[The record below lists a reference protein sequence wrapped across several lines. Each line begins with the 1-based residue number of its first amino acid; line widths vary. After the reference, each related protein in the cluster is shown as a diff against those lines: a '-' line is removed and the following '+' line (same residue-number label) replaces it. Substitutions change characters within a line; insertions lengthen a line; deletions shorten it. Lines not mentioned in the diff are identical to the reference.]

1 MVAHPAMDELTA
13 TNYGAGDKVQVT
25 LDGETVKIPFAHGS
39 LNSIR
44 SLLETLALEKQK
56 ILFTLRV
63 DGVPA
68 SLSQP
73 SADQPEF
80 SRVDAESIPLGELP
94 LLLLTSAQQQA
105 DRLRADLENALTL
118 VLINDQPAAREIW
131 WGIARQLKEPIL
143 TLSLMPDSV
152 CKLCS
157 TVSFER
163 LRKWQLQQ
171 IAVIVREVN
180 AVCEAGDNIKISDAL
195 ERRVL
200 PWLQKLSDLIQL
212 WLQAISAS
220 YQLGISYHIA

>member
-1 MVAHPAMDELTA
+1 MDEVNA
-13 TNYGAGDKVQVT
+13 SNFDAQQKIQVT
-25 LDGETVKIPFAHGS
+25 LDGETVKITSSCGS
-39 LNSIR
+39 LNALR
-44 SLLETLALEKQK
+44 SLLETLALEKQR
-56 ILFTLRV
+56 ILSDLVV
-63 DGVPA
+63 DGISVHLA
-68 SLSQP
+68 QP
-73 SADQPEF
+73 VEAETGF
-80 SRVDAESIPLGELP
+80 HRVDAASIPLGELP

-105 DRLRADLENALTL
+105 ERIHAEIEKALTL
-118 VLINDQPAAREIW
+118 VLINSQSAASEIW

-143 TLSLMPDSV
+143 TLSLMPESV

-180 AVCEAGDNIKISDAL
+180 AVCETGDNIKISDAL

-212 WLQAISAS
+212 WLQAVSAS
-220 YQLGISYHIA
+220 CQLGLSYHAA

>member
-1 MVAHPAMDELTA
+1 MENPTFS
-13 TNYGAGDKVQVT
+13 AGEKIQVT
-25 LDGETVKIPFAHGS
+25 LDGEIVKIASPCGS

-44 SLLETLALEKQK
+44 SQLETLALEKQR
-56 ILFTLRV
+56 ILSALAV
-63 DGVPA
+63 DGISA
-68 SLSQP
+68 HLAQP
-73 SADQPEF
+73 LESAAGF

-105 DRLRADLENALTL
+105 ERIRADIEKALTL
-118 VLINDQPAAREIW
+118 VLINSRSAASEIW
-131 WGIARQLKEPIL
+131 WDIARQLKEPIL
-143 TLSLMPDSV
+143 TLSLMPESV

-171 IAVIVREVN
+171 IAAIVREVN
-180 AVCEAGDNIKISDAL
+180 AVCDTGDNIKISDAL

-212 WLQAISAS
+212 WLQAVSAS
-220 YQLGISYHIA
+220 YHLGIHCPAA